1 MLKILCFLLVNNRP
15 IQSADSIGFWPI
27 VSVSAD
33 SQNSTIGRPLKTIH
47 IYLETYSCTFSIT
60 DDAASDFSS
69 KSGSPSPILG
79 GPRLP
84 HGVVASRDLVRD
96 FRESSVH
103 SRSSHGDH
111 EESPFRE
118 ESIPRSDYGEE
129 RQSSQRHPSPFNRA
143 SNSSLGVSLSGFC
156 I

>member
-1 MLKILCFLLVNNRP
+1 MPQKSDFLDKICNFRTVCLFFYFFV
-15 IQSADSIGFWPI
+15 
-27 VSVSAD
+27 
-33 SQNSTIGRPLKTIH
+33 
-47 IYLETYSCTFSIT
+47 T

-143 SNSSLGVSLSGFC
+143 SNSSLGVSVSIHSGFVL
-156 I
+156 ILKLF